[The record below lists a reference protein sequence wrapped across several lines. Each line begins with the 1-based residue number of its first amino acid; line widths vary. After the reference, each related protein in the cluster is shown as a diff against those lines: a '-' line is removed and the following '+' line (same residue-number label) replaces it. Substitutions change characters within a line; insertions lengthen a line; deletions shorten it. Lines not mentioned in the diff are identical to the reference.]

1 MYYVLEAKDMLKEK
15 NENDKIPMKKIVAK
29 KHDKILDD
37 AVAAYEKALDHGKRM
52 SKETVAKIEK
62 TTKTGTDLFNSQ
74 QYWESIKRGSQKIK
88 EQGIKQEKKIKKQ
101 SPKFYR
107 KFANGFFKFFEV
119 LVGRIK
125 IGTQYGTPS
134 LDLLERLAKL
144 HELGILTDEEFN
156 KEKKKILDRL

>member
-1 MYYVLEAKDMLKEK
+1 MLKEK
-15 NENDKIPMKKIVAK
+15 NESDKMPTKKIVAK
-29 KHDKILDD
+29 KRDKILDD
-37 AVAAYEKALDHGKRM
+37 VVTAYEKTSDHGRRIG
-52 SKETVAKIEK
+52 KETAVKIEK
-62 TTKTGTDLFNSQ
+62 ATKIGADLLNSQ
-74 QYWESIKRGSQKIK
+74 QYWESIKRGSSKIK
-88 EQGIKQEKKIKKQ
+88 EQGIKQEKSIKKH

-107 KFANGFFKFFEV
+107 KFVNGFFKFFEV